1 MSARIEVRLDVMLAK
16 RRMTSKALA
25 EQIGVSEV
33 ALSQIK
39 TGKIKGMRFST
50 LLALCEVL
58 ECEPGDLLVL
68 VREED

>member
-16 RRMTSKALA
+16 RQMTSKVLA
-25 EQIGVSEV
+25 ERIGVSEV

-58 ECEPGDLLVL
+58 DCEPGDLLVL
-68 VREED
+68 AREDD

>member
-1 MSARIEVRLDVMLAK
+1 MSARIEVRLDVMLSK

-25 EQIGVSEV
+25 ERIGVSEV

-58 ECEPGDLLVL
+58 DCEPGDLLVL
-68 VREED
+68 VRDED

>member
-1 MSARIEVRLDVMLAK
+1 MSARIEVRLDVMLS
-16 RRMTSKALA
+16 RRGMTSKALA
-25 EQIGVSEV
+25 ERIGVSEV

-58 ECEPGDLLVL
+58 DCEPGDLLVL
-68 VREED
+68 VRDED

>member
-16 RRMTSKALA
+16 RQMTSKALA
-25 EQIGVSEV
+25 ERIGVSEV

-58 ECEPGDLLVL
+58 DCEPGDLLVL
-68 VREED
+68 AREDD

>member
-16 RRMTSKALA
+16 RQMTSKALA
-25 EQIGVSEV
+25 ERIGVSEV

-58 ECEPGDLLVL
+58 DCEPGDLLVL
-68 VREED
+68 AQDED

>member
-1 MSARIEVRLDVMLAK
+1 MSARIEVRLDVMLTR

-25 EQIGVSEV
+25 ERIGVSEV

-58 ECEPGDLLVL
+58 DCEPGDLLVL
-68 VREED
+68 VRDAD

>member
-1 MSARIEVRLDVMLAK
+1 MSARIEVRLDVMLSK

-25 EQIGVSEV
+25 ERIGVSEV

-58 ECEPGDLLVL
+58 DCEPGDLLVL
-68 VREED
+68 VRDAD

>member
-1 MSARIEVRLDVMLAK
+1 MSARIEVRLDVMLS
-16 RRMTSKALA
+16 RRGMTSKALA
-25 EQIGVSEV
+25 ERIGVSEV

-58 ECEPGDLLVL
+58 DCEPGDLLVL

>member
-16 RRMTSKALA
+16 RQMTSKALA
-25 EQIGVSEV
+25 ERIGVSEV

-58 ECEPGDLLVL
+58 DCEPGDLLVL
-68 VREED
+68 ARDED

>member
-1 MSARIEVRLDVMLAK
+1 MSARIEVRLGVMLAK
-16 RRMTSKALA
+16 RQMTSKALA
-25 EQIGVSEV
+25 ERIGVSEV

-58 ECEPGDLLVL
+58 DCEPGDLLVL
-68 VREED
+68 AQDED

>member
-16 RRMTSKALA
+16 RQMTYKALA
-25 EQIGVSEV
+25 ERIGVSEV

-58 ECEPGDLLVL
+58 DCEPGDLLVL
-68 VREED
+68 AREDD